1 MSSLRN
7 QSMKLV
13 IFGAT
18 GTVGAQVVQQALEQ
32 GHTVT
37 AFARNLTK
45 LDMQHPQLS
54 FLQGDVMDA
63 LAVEQAVAGQD
74 AVVCVLGSGKQL
86 SGTVRSE
93 GTQQIIQAMKKVG
106 VRRLICQSTLGA
118 GDSWGN
124 LDFYWKYVMFG
135 FILRQVFA
143 DHERQE
149 ALVRNSN
156 LDWTIVRPSAFID
169 GPRTGQYRHSF
180 PATDRST
187 QLKISRADV
196 ADFILKQLG
205 DQSSLYQ
212 APSLSY

>member
-1 MSSLRN
+1 
-7 QSMKLV
+7 MKLV

-18 GTVGAQVVQQALEQ
+18 GTVGRQVVLQALEQ

-45 LDMQHPQLS
+45 LDIQHPQLN
-54 FLQGDVMDA
+54 LTQGDVMDTS
-63 LAVEQAVAGQD
+63 AVEQAIRGQD
-74 AVVCVLGSGKQL
+74 AVVCVLGAGKQL
-86 SGTVRSE
+86 KSTIRSE
-93 GTQQIIQAMKKVG
+93 GTRHIIQAMETVG
-106 VRRLICQSTLGA
+106 MRRLICLSTLGT

-124 LDFYWKYVMFG
+124 LDFYWKYIMFG

-156 LDWTIVRPSAFID
+156 LDWTIVRPGALTD
-169 GPRTGQYRHSF
+169 GPLTGDYRHSF
-180 PATDRST
+180 PSSDRDIT
-187 QLKISRADV
+187 LQISRADV
-196 ADFILKQLG
+196 ADFILKQLA
-205 DQSSLYQ
+205 DRSSLYQ

>member
-1 MSSLRN
+1 
-7 QSMKLV
+7 MKLV

-18 GTVGAQVVQQALEQ
+18 GTVGRQVVQQALEQ
-32 GHTVT
+32 GHIVT
-37 AFARNLTK
+37 AVARNLTK
-45 LDMQHPQLS
+45 LDVQHPHLN
-54 FLQGDVMDA
+54 LVQGDVMDA
-63 LAVEQAVAGQD
+63 SAVEQAIRGRD
-74 AVVCVLGSGKQL
+74 AAICVLGAGKQL
-86 SGTVRSE
+86 KSTIRSE
-93 GTQQIIQAMKKVG
+93 GTQHIIQAMEKVG
-106 VRRLICQSTLGA
+106 MRRLICLSTLGA

-156 LDWTIVRPSAFID
+156 LDWTIVRPGALTD
-169 GPRTGQYRHSF
+169 GPLTGCYRHSF
-180 PATDRST
+180 PSSDRT
-187 QLKISRADV
+187 ITLQISRADV
-196 ADFILKQLG
+196 ADFILKQLS

>member
-1 MSSLRN
+1 
-7 QSMKLV
+7 MKLV

-18 GTVGAQVVQQALEQ
+18 GTVGAEVVQQALEQ

-45 LDMQHPQLS
+45 LDIQHPHLS
-54 FLQGDVMDA
+54 LAQGDVMDA
-63 LAVEQAVAGQD
+63 SAVEQAISGQD

-86 SGTVRSE
+86 KSTIRSE
-93 GTQQIIQAMKKVG
+93 GTQQIIQAMEKVG

-118 GDSWGN
+118 GESWSN

-149 ALVRNSN
+149 SLVRSSN
-156 LDWTIVRPSAFID
+156 LDWTIVRPSAFTD
-169 GPRTGQYRHSF
+169 GPRTGLYRYNF
-180 PATDRST
+180 PSTDRNIT
-187 QLKISRADV
+187 LQISRADV
-196 ADFILKQLG
+196 ADFILKQLS
-205 DQSSLYQ
+205 DQSLLHQ
-212 APSLSY
+212 TPSLSY

>member
-1 MSSLRN
+1 
-7 QSMKLV
+7 MKLV

-18 GTVGAQVVQQALEQ
+18 GTVGRQVVQQALEQ

-45 LDMQHPQLS
+45 LDIQHPQLS
-54 FLQGDVMDA
+54 VAQGDVMDA
-63 LAVEQAVAGQD
+63 SAVEQALRGQD
-74 AVVCVLGSGKQL
+74 AVVCVLGAGKKL
-86 SGTVRSE
+86 KSTIRSE
-93 GTQQIIQAMKKVG
+93 GTQQIIQAMEKVG
-106 VRRLICQSTLGA
+106 MRRLICLSTLGT
-118 GDSWGN
+118 GDSWSN
-124 LDFYWKYVMFG
+124 LDFYWKYIMFG

-156 LDWTIVRPSAFID
+156 LDWTIVRPGALTD
-169 GPRTGQYRHSF
+169 GPLTGDYRHSF
-180 PATDRST
+180 PSTDRT
-187 QLKISRADV
+187 ITLQISRADV
-196 ADFILKQLG
+196 ADFIMKQLS